1 MQCLNYFIYIIN
13 KFQIRLELLNEYNVQ
28 TYFHIKTLTKHK
40 YNVQNLKNT

>member
-13 KFQIRLELLNEYNVQ
+13 KFQIRLELLNEHNVQ